1 LPRGFAANGIP
12 RNLLTAAVAPG
23 RAVVVPIMTP
33 ESIVAVGF
41 EKTRPTKN
49 DINTERSWSFIM
61 TELKNIERFKK
72 SSLECGD

>member
-1 LPRGFAANGIP
+1 
-12 RNLLTAAVAPG
+12 
-23 RAVVVPIMTP
+23 MTP

-49 DINTERSWSFIM
+49 DINTERSWSCIM

-72 SSLECGD
+72 SSLEYGG